1 MNIME
6 WKINKSA
13 KGCVVCEKDF
23 CEEEEYFSALFD
35 ENNIFTRKDF
45 CLACWRNNTEG
56 GHFSFWK
63 TKKPKSDKP
72 ARKFINISVLLDM
85 FGRLEGKDESRQ
97 KNLRYVL
104 ALYLIRKKIFKLRSL
119 SKQNG
124 EEVIIIYYPKEDREF
139 TVTNMYLKEEEIEAI
154 TSEMCQL
161 LNYPDMELDAL
172 NNSL

>member
-6 WKINKSA
+6 WKI
-13 KGCVVCEKDF
+13 
-23 CEEEEYFSALFD
+23 
-35 ENNIFTRKDF
+35 
-45 CLACWRNNTEG
+45 
-56 GHFSFWK
+56 
-63 TKKPKSDKP
+63 KKPKSDKP
-72 ARKFINISVLLDM
+72 ARKFININVLLDM

-139 TVTNMYLKEEEIEAI
+139 AVTNMNLKEEEIEVI
-154 TSEMCQL
+154 KSEMCQL